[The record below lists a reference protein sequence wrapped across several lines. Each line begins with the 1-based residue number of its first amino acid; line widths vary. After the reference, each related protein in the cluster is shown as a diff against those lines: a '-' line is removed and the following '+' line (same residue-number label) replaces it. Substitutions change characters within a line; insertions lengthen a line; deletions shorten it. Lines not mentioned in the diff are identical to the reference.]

1 MTEAERLDAF
11 FDEEWE
17 NFLREH
23 PLFAT
28 RIGDPRYND
37 RLEDCSLAG
46 VERRRQQERA
56 ALKALDSIDRANLPE
71 AHRFN
76 YDLYRYNLTLQI
88 DGHAFP
94 DHLIPISQLTGIQR
108 TLPEFHRFAPFR
120 TARDFENYLA
130 RLDRIPLA
138 IDQTIDTL
146 KDGLSR
152 QVTPPH
158 ITLGS
163 VGDQVKSQLGNPAQ
177 DTLFYKPFVSIPE
190 GVSATDRERLCR
202 TAAET
207 IDRKVVVALRNL
219 LTFWNEQYL
228 PNTRESISISDL
240 PNGKA
245 WYEYNVRK
253 ETTTD
258 LSPQQV
264 HEIGLRE
271 VARIRAEMDR
281 VIQDSGFKGDF
292 EDFIHFLR
300 TDPRFYFT
308 RPEELLSGY
317 RDICKRADAELP
329 GFFGNLP
336 RLSYGV
342 REIPAFSAPSQTTAY
357 YEIGSLK
364 AGLPG
369 WYCANTYKLDT
380 RPKWEMEPLS
390 LHEAVPG
397 HHLQLALAQELENV
411 PKFRNFFQYTAYVEG
426 WGLYSE
432 ALGEEMGFYRDPY
445 SKFGQLT
452 YDIWRAIRLVLDT
465 GIHTMGWSRQKAI
478 DYFKANSAKTENDI
492 TVEVDRYIVWPGQA
506 LAYKIGELKIR
517 ELRKHAE
524 QELGDRFN
532 IRDFHDRLLENGAL
546 PLPILE
552 QHIRSHVARQRGTTE
567 TQRHG
572 GFSKG

>member
-1 MTEAERLDAF
+1 MEGAIMTEAERLDAF
-11 FDEEWE
+11 FDEEWDH
-17 NFLREH
+17 FLNEH

-28 RIGDPRYND
+28 RIGDLRHND
-37 RLEDCSLAG
+37 RLDDCSLAS
-46 VERRRQQERA
+46 VDRRREHDHT
-56 ALKALDSIDRANLPE
+56 ALRRLDSIDRAKLTE

-76 YDLYRYNLTLQI
+76 YDLYRYDLSLQI
-88 DGHAFP
+88 EGHSFP
-94 DHLIPISQLTGIQR
+94 DHLMPITQLTGVQR
-108 TLPEFHRFAPFR
+108 SFPQIHRFAPFR
-120 TARDFENYLA
+120 TTGNYEEAIA
-130 RLDRIPLA
+130 RLDQIPLA

-146 KDGLSR
+146 KEGLAR
-152 QVTPPH
+152 QMTPPR
-158 ITLGS
+158 ITLGT
-163 VGDQVKSQLGNPAQ
+163 VGDQIKSQLVSAAQ
-177 DTLFYKPFVSIPE
+177 DSLFYEPFAKFPE
-190 GVSATDRERLCR
+190 GINPSDRESLRR
-202 TAAET
+202 SAAVT
-207 IDRKVVVALRNL
+207 IERKVVAAFRKLH
-219 LTFWNEQYL
+219 TFWNEQYL

-240 PNGKA
+240 PDGRA
-245 WYEYNVRK
+245 WYEFNIRK

-258 LSPQQV
+258 LSPQKV
-264 HEIGLRE
+264 HEIGLSE

-281 VIQDSGFKGDF
+281 VISDSGFSGNF
-292 EDFIHFLR
+292 EDFVHFLR
-300 TDPRFYFT
+300 TDPQFYFT
-308 RPEELLSGY
+308 RPEDLLSGY

-329 GFFGNLP
+329 RFFGNLP

-369 WYCANTYKLDT
+369 WYCANTYRLDT

-411 PKFRNFFQYTAYVEG
+411 PKFRNFIQYTAYVEG

-432 ALGEEMGFYRDPY
+432 ALGAEMGFYQDPY
-445 SKFGQLT
+445 SRFGQLT

-478 DYFKANSAKTENDI
+478 DYFTANSAKTENDI
-492 TVEVDRYIVWPGQA
+492 AVEVDRYIVWPGQA

-524 QELGDRFN
+524 RELGDRFN

-546 PLPILE
+546 PLPLLE
-552 QHIRSHVARQRGTTE
+552 NHIKSYVNTRLL
-567 TQRHG
+567 
-572 GFSKG
+572 